1 LTLLL
6 FEGKPTPT
14 NVPLNSQITKNPEV
28 RSAIEGVSY
37 IAETMKSD
45 EEANN
50 VSPYCIFSQ
59 PYLSFIVRTKVKMLK
74 GKFI

>member
-1 LTLLL
+1 MTLLL

-14 NVPLNSQITKNPEV
+14 NVPLNSPLTKNPEV

-45 EEANN
+45 QEANN
-50 VSPYCIFSQ
+50 VSPHRLLGHTYQYCEDPGQ
-59 PYLSFIVRTKVKMLK
+59 NVT
-74 GKFI
+74 